1 MYVLGICKEAHYS
14 ERSTPPHL
22 GPQLESP
29 QGSFTPRADG
39 WSWLSAD
46 TSAGLTPDTD
56 TDTIQHDRR
65 HFFHNEQI
73 QISYMVPQGSNM
85 NAWRKRNRSTS
96 FLRPGMGNWSSMTP
110 TTLHSQASS
119 EPRFKGQE
127 RTQTP
132 HLSGKSA
139 KDFEDYVLK
148 LGHLPTI
155 KCFQYFENILL

>member
-1 MYVLGICKEAHYS
+1 
-14 ERSTPPHL
+14 
-22 GPQLESP
+22 
-29 QGSFTPRADG
+29 
-39 WSWLSAD
+39 
-46 TSAGLTPDTD
+46 
-56 TDTIQHDRR
+56 
-65 HFFHNEQI
+65 
-73 QISYMVPQGSNM
+73 M
-85 NAWRKRNRSTS
+85 NAGRKRNRSTS

-155 KCFQYFENILL
+155 KCFQYFENILLQLNLFSISLYIYVKQIQLFSLEACHQSSFKQLFFKLVSGTTGQMTGHMPGFIISPWEKLLKTSGTRIEIRLQLIFTI